1 MEQSD
6 FDTGTER
13 ISKLEYVSTFQRHGY
28 ASDVSSME
36 VEILDL
42 PEVVAIF
49 GTFEIPTS
57 NRVRVEF
64 GTAPDLL
71 SQVLDDVVL
80 NLVEIILD
88 LGTILNGLPEAIVGT
103 AGESSGEIFL
113 QCYNQ
118 VRASWSDGSTRSESM
133 VQGVKLAIG
142 SSPHPVMDSNHILL
156 SEDLD
161 YTDQNGNVDGKYG
174 RVNPALVP
182 VGISLMVTDISGA
195 SYSYDQ
201 DTDLRT
207 ISITGSSG
215 DELIIGH
222 MRHFSNSTDGD
233 VRQFA
238 SISNRPS
245 NLTIAQ
251 QGSQITY
258 TASEEIGTITY
269 SGEGDGQ
276 YNALRLNGLPSQ
288 FELELGD
295 TLAMSAPDG
304 IGSIEVQISNA
315 SVPLTMDDDHADS
328 GSTKFRDRL
337 VCLCVC
343 QI

>member
-1 MEQSD
+1 M
-6 FDTGTER
+6 DT
-13 ISKLEYVSTFQRHGY
+13 
-28 ASDVSSME
+28 
-36 VEILDL
+36 
-42 PEVVAIF
+42 
-49 GTFEIPTS
+49 
-57 NRVRVEF
+57 
-64 GTAPDLL
+64 
-71 SQVLDDVVL
+71 
-80 NLVEIILD
+80 
-88 LGTILNGLPEAIVGT
+88 
-103 AGESSGEIFL
+103 
-113 QCYNQ
+113 
-118 VRASWSDGSTRSESM
+118 
-133 VQGVKLAIG
+133 
-142 SSPHPVMDSNHILL
+142 NHILL

-251 QGSQITY
+251 QGSKITY

-315 SVPLTMDDDHADS
+315 SVPLTMDDDHARFWIDQVS
-328 GSTKFRDRL
+328 GQASMSLRLSNLTSITLNPPEEPGALGSRGNSELVMNRTGSSPFSVLLEDVSERDDKFLGLSGRIHLDPL
-337 VCLCVC
+337 PANVTLSLPSLSL
-343 QI
+343 IHI

>member
-1 MEQSD
+1 M
-6 FDTGTER
+6 
-13 ISKLEYVSTFQRHGY
+13 
-28 ASDVSSME
+28 
-36 VEILDL
+36 
-42 PEVVAIF
+42 
-49 GTFEIPTS
+49 
-57 NRVRVEF
+57 
-64 GTAPDLL
+64 L
-71 SQVLDDVVL
+71 SEVLDNVVL

-113 QCYNQ
+113 QCYSQ
-118 VRASWSDGSTRSESM
+118 VRGTWSDGSTRSESM
-133 VQGVKLAIG
+133 VQSVKLAIG
-142 SSPHPVMDSNHILL
+142 SSPHPTMDKNHILL

-174 RVNPALVP
+174 RVNSALVP
-182 VGISLMVTDISGA
+182 VGISLVMTDISGA
-195 SYSYDQ
+195 SYSYNQ

-207 ISITGSSG
+207 ISISGSSG

-258 TASEEIGTITY
+258 TASGEIGTITY

-276 YNALRLNGLPSQ
+276 YNALRLNGLPDQ

-315 SVPLTMDDDHADS
+315 SIPLTMDLSLIHIS
-328 GSTKFRDRL
+328 EPTRP
-337 VCLCVC
+337 
-343 QI
+343 